1 MAFRRSLAAAAS
13 ATSSGTSTAAEVGD
27 IVLRLLSINDV
38 YNLSNL
44 PKLATFLTALGPN
57 AVSATSASSF
67 DRSIRPSAVCI
78 CGDFVSPSTLS
89 SMDGG
94 KGHVQTLRA
103 AGITH
108 ASLGN
113 HEADVTLPI
122 LRRRI
127 TELGKSALLLNGN
140 VVGWLDDMG
149 GTFNAAASFNQSST
163 AEWDAVSSG
172 DGRIRVGLTGLLS
185 DETNMF
191 RTPRKFRGLPIES
204 VTRRY
209 DQIRSRLMVSTDANV
224 LVPMT
229 HQSLSR
235 DIELAQHML
244 KRGLKEVILGGH
256 EHELI
261 YERIQA
267 EDGTDNYIDIVK
279 TGQDAERCSVVD
291 LIFDG
296 ISKELREVEVNFE
309 ELAGSNYEDD
319 KKVLRIANKHLKRLN
334 DMENSVVVDVGSQLS
349 SYFTAEGKGDD
360 KIVTPLLSSERAR
373 FQQTTVGALFC
384 QAIKTELETDACVIN
399 GAPIKA

>member
-122 LRRRI
+122 LRRRT

-149 GTFNAAASFNQSST
+149 GTFNAAASFNQRST

-204 VTRRY
+204 VTLFY
-209 DQIRSRLMVSTDANV
+209 C
-224 LVPMT
+224 
-229 HQSLSR
+229 
-235 DIELAQHML
+235 
-244 KRGLKEVILGGH
+244 RG
-256 EHELI
+256 
-261 YERIQA
+261 
-267 EDGTDNYIDIVK
+267 
-279 TGQDAERCSVVD
+279 
-291 LIFDG
+291 
-296 ISKELREVEVNFE
+296 
-309 ELAGSNYEDD
+309 
-319 KKVLRIANKHLKRLN
+319 
-334 DMENSVVVDVGSQLS
+334 
-349 SYFTAEGKGDD
+349 
-360 KIVTPLLSSERAR
+360 
-373 FQQTTVGALFC
+373 
-384 QAIKTELETDACVIN
+384 
-399 GAPIKA
+399 